1 MKRGLIF
8 VNFKGYEESIG
19 KNALNLAKK
28 LDHEQ
33 VFLIVNAVDLKD
45 VLKTVKKS
53 KVFVE
58 HVDSLETGAFTGAIT
73 FPEIKKAKAYGV
85 LLNHSEKKINF
96 EMIKKGIN
104 LAKKYHLKS
113 IVSSSTLNEAEKIS
127 TLHPDYVALEVPA
140 LISGNISVS
149 EAQPGLIKTASQK
162 IKNLIVGAGI
172 HSSPDVEKSLV
183 YGAKGVLVSSAIVKS
198 KHPKEKIKELLDGLK
213 I

>member
-8 VNFKGYEESIG
+8 VNFKGYEEAIG
-19 KNALNLAKK
+19 KNALKLAKK

-58 HVDSLETGAFTGAIT
+58 HADPIETGAFTGAIT

-85 LLNHSEKKINF
+85 LLNHSEKKISF
-96 EMIKKGIN
+96 ETIKKGIN
-104 LAKKYHLKS
+104 LAKKYHLK
-113 IVSSSTLNEAEKIS
+113 ILVSSSTLTEAEKIS
-127 TLHPDYVALEVPA
+127 RLHPDYVALEPPA
-140 LISGNISVS
+140 LISGNISVI
-149 EAQPGLIKTASQK
+149 EAQPGLIKTASSK

-172 HSSPDVEKSLV
+172 HSSLDVKKALS
-183 YGAKGVLVSSAIVKS
+183 YGAIGVLVSSAVVTS
-198 KHPKEKIKELLDGLK
+198 KHPKEKIKELLKGLK
-213 I
+213 L